1 MKKGEDDGLT
11 LKKHRAD
18 RYGECLQDRPP
29 HCRPRRAGKRVV
41 KCNIGEPDFPIP
53 RFIAEE
59 VKRQI
64 DLDNTH
70 YCDPQGLLSLRS
82 AVAKHFSETRGI
94 RATPDR
100 VVIFPGVKPTI
111 GLVQQA
117 YCDPGDE
124 VIYPSPGFPIYE
136 SFISY
141 VGARPVP
148 MHLKE
153 EDDFSLSG
161 ESLAPLLTERTK
173 LIHLNFPS
181 NPTGAVASS
190 RQLAEMAAVIGSR
203 CPEEMRI
210 YSDEIYEDSIFDG
223 ALHQSIISCAGME
236 RKTILVGG
244 VSKGFSWTGGPV
256 GRALFPTVEEA
267 MVFKNLN
274 INYFSC
280 VPPYN
285 QEGARL
291 ALESPLG
298 REVRRSMAQT
308 YQGRRDV
315 VVDGLNS
322 IEGIT
327 CRKPKGAFYVFPNI
341 SGVCG
346 RLGILEAY
354 EGLPAE
360 MRKLT
365 SPSTLFQMFLLYGHH
380 VATLDRKSFG
390 RIGAEN
396 RHYLRLSIATG
407 IDSLKEGV
415 ERIRRASSDRK
426 GFAAFFEKGEYLY

>member
-1 MKKGEDDGLT
+1 MGLLSRNIGLFDTENAFKIGPHIAALEAQGKK
-11 LKKHRAD
+11 
-18 RYGECLQDRPP
+18 
-29 HCRPRRAGKRVV
+29 VV
-41 KCNIGEPDFPIP
+41 KCNIGEPDFPLP
-53 RFIAEE
+53 QFIREE

-82 AVAKHFSETRGI
+82 AVAKHFSDSRGI
-94 RATPDR
+94 HATEDR

-141 VGARPVP
+141 LGARPVP
-148 MHLKE
+148 IHLNE
-153 EDDFSLSG
+153 EDDFSFAG
-161 ESLAPLLTERTK
+161 EQLAPLLSKKTK
-173 LIHLNFPS
+173 LIILNFPS

-190 RQLAEMAAVIGSR
+190 HQLEGIARAVRSK
-203 CPEEMRI
+203 CSEDVRI

-223 ALHQSIISCAGME
+223 AAHSSIVSCAGME
-236 RKTILVGG
+236 KMTILVGG
-244 VSKGFSWTGGPV
+244 VSKGFSWTGGRI
-256 GRALFPTVEEA
+256 GWALFPTVEEA

-291 ALESPLG
+291 ALESPSS
-298 REVRRSMAQT
+298 REVRRRMAQT
-308 YQGRRDV
+308 YQERRDV
-315 VVDGLNS
+315 VVEGLNT
-322 IEGIT
+322 IDGIS

-341 SGVCG
+341 SGAC
-346 RLGILEAY
+346 RHLGILEAY
-354 EGLPAE
+354 ERLPDE
-360 MRKLT
+360 VRKQT
-365 SPSTLFQMFLLYGHH
+365 SPSTLFQMFLLYEHH

-396 RHYLRLSIATG
+396 RHYLRLSIATD

-415 ERIRRASSDRK
+415 ERIRKASSDRQ
-426 GFAAFFEKGEYLY
+426 GFEAFFGKGEYLY